1 MSQEQR
7 LALDGLLRGG
17 PLDLAGDLAQQ
28 RAILEQ
34 MLTSQPLSDDVD
46 SRPRE
51 LGGIPAIEISIAGVE
66 TTRTVLYL
74 HGGAYVMGSAASSV
88 GLASEIARRSR
99 ARVITL
105 DYRLA
110 PENPYPAAIDDALAA
125 YRALLDEVD
134 VSEIA
139 FAGESAGGGLV
150 LATLIAAR
158 DAGLPMPASAA
169 VFSPFADLTLSG
181 ESITSRRAVDPALT
195 VDGLRLR
202 GGEYAAGSDPT
213 VPTLSP
219 VFADFTGLP
228 PLLVQVGSHEIL
240 LDDALRVAE
249 RAARDD
255 VEVALQVT
263 PGVPHVFQ
271 GFVGM
276 LDEADTA
283 LDDAARF
290 LVGRFP
296 R

>member
-181 ESITSRRAVDPALT
+181 ESITSRQAIDPALT

-213 VPTLSP
+213 SPTLSP

-255 VEVALQVT
+255 VEVQLQVT